1 MYKCNGA
8 HSDPC
13 MTKNTSWLHL
23 ELQLAIPRRKLH
35 PNADERKNLEAK
47 ETPLNEHPEVS
58 TDPAQATITEP
69 KDEINLELPDDF
81 ILLNISQRQIFV

>member
-1 MYKCNGA
+1 M
-8 HSDPC
+8 
-13 MTKNTSWLHL
+13 
-23 ELQLAIPRRKLH
+23 
-35 PNADERKNLEAK
+35 EAK